1 MKNKTLLRGLRYASI
16 AFAVI
21 ATILR
26 IFATLCSY
34 DTDTHYFADGAILPA
49 LSVIAAFLGA
59 AVGTVA
65 AYLTVIDASSMRI
78 FPARVSTVGLLP
90 TIGFGASAVLFA
102 VHFFVKYPSTVSILT
117 ALFTGLSAFYAI
129 AVAIP
134 SIRSHT
140 TATAAL
146 GFLPPIACILYNAHY
161 YFDATIE
168 MNAPIKTS
176 AQVGLLCAMLYLVAE
191 VRFLLGT
198 PQPRVFLA
206 LTAWLCCFGALS
218 ALPLIKAIIGSQI
231 RMDYF
236 AGAILTFSLM
246 LTAIVRA
253 RRLLRAE
260 KTDAAD
266 SEQPTVED

>member
-1 MKNKTLLRGLRYASI
+1 MKNTTLLRGLRYASI
-16 AFAVI
+16 ACAVI
-21 ATILR
+21 AALLGIA
-26 IFATLCSY
+26 ATLCSY
-34 DTDTHYFADGAILPA
+34 DMETSYFTDGATLPVLA
-49 LSVIAAFLGA
+49 VVSAFLGA
-59 AVGTVA
+59 VLGTVA
-65 AYLTVIDASSMRI
+65 ACLTKIDATAMGI
-78 FPARVSTVGLLP
+78 FPTRVSVVGLLP
-90 TIGFGASAVLFA
+90 AIGFGASAVLFA
-102 VHFFVKYPSTVSILT
+102 VQFWVNYPSTVSILT

-134 SIRSHT
+134 SIRAYA

-161 YFDATIE
+161 YFDATLE
-168 MNAPIKTS
+168 MNAPLKTS

-198 PQPRVFLA
+198 PQPRVFLT

-218 ALPLIKAIIGSQI
+218 TLPLIKAIIGLPI

-246 LTAIVRA
+246 LTAVVRA

-260 KTDAAD
+260 VRDD
-266 SEQPTVED
+266 SEQPTAED